1 MDTARRNMNLFPFTN
16 PATLVSVLQLIKI
29 EMRLLLEKQRCDPTY
44 WDPLHTETEFPVEES
59 IQHHLLSKAKLKRF
73 FFFLSATVG
82 DWVCTRPAPCP
93 CPLASWG
100 HCLQRT
106 LPGVV
111 AINCATFLIKN
122 HLNQNQRNIANT
134 GSGGGTDIKCRHYL
148 QCLLSTEYQVLLCIL
163 FLIVTTTSWR
173 TDDQTYFI
181 QKR

>member
-1 MDTARRNMNLFPFTN
+1 MINKNRNASPFRKAAVWPHFLRSAAHWNWVPSGREHSAPPSQQSKTK
-16 PATLVSVLQLIKI
+16 KI
-29 EMRLLLEKQRCDPTY
+29 
-44 WDPLHTETEFPVEES
+44 
-59 IQHHLLSKAKLKRF
+59 F
-73 FFFLSATVG
+73 FFLLSATVG

-122 HLNQNQRNIANT
+122 HLKQNQCNIAKAR
-134 GSGGGTDIKCRHYL
+134 SGRGTDIKCRRYL
-148 QCLLSTEYQVLLCIL
+148 QCLLSTEFQVFLCIL

-173 TDDQTYFI
+173 TDDQTYFM